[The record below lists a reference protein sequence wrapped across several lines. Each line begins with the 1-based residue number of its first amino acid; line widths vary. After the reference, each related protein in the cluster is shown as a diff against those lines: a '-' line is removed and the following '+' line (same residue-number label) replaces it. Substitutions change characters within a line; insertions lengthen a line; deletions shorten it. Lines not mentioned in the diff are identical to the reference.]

1 MHVKRFLQV
10 WNGIYKMKMT
20 HKLELFQV
28 MLQPQNR
35 HMSISL
41 YIAVL
46 AVADT
51 IALLLGI

>member
-1 MHVKRFLQV
+1 MHVKMFLQV
-10 WNGIYKMKMT
+10 WNGIFKMKMT